1 MEEEAP
7 ALAEQLSKFPA
18 LKHLDVSVNPGLA
31 LGSVVFI
38 FKALSGKTRPLFLKK
53 HVLKPPL
60 PSTTLSCFPRSGRVC

>member
-1 MEEEAP
+1 MDEEAP

-18 LKHLDVSVNPGLA
+18 LKRLDVSANPGLA

-53 HVLKPPL
+53 K
-60 PSTTLSCFPRSGRVC
+60 RS

>member
-1 MEEEAP
+1 MDEEAP
-7 ALAEQLSKFPA
+7 ALVEQLSKFPA
-18 LKHLDVSVNPGLA
+18 LKRLDVSANPGLA

-60 PSTTLSCFPRSGRVC
+60 PSTTLSCLPRSGRVC